1 MYGYTY
7 MYMSIILYSVY
18 IICTCMYD
26 KWVYL
31 HVYNMYIQS
40 FTCIS
45 IIVCIVTRVSY
56 PIYIGGS
63 LPHSFSIGNVLLII
77 TLFVTVY
84 T

>member
-1 MYGYTY
+1 

-26 KWVYL
+26 EWVYL

-63 LPHSFSIGNVLLII
+63 LPHSFSIGNVLLI
-77 TLFVTVY
+77 FVTVY